1 MQDKLQTLQGLVV
14 RLLSE
19 KQLHPDI
26 SAAAAAV
33 STSALMQHTIAR
45 GRSDMGVSRD
55 HVNADQLINRV
66 TAADS
71 QGNCLSAL
79 SCLRFCSSVIASLH
93 AKFIVNVATA
103 QYCNTRKLIMLLGGY
118 FCEEQL

>member
-1 MQDKLQTLQGLVV
+1 MVGIVQDKLQTLQGLVV

-45 GRSDMGVSRD
+45 GHSDMGVSKD
-55 HVNADQLINRV
+55 QVYADQLISRV

-71 QGNCLSAL
+71 QGNYLSAL
-79 SCLRFCSSVIASLH
+79 YYLRFCSSVITSLH
-93 AKFIVNVATA
+93 AEFIVNVATA
-103 QYCNTRKLIMLLGGY
+103 LYCNTRKLIML
-118 FCEEQL
+118 